1 MVQSDLSFVLLG
13 LWLLSLSNES
23 GFNLPFGLCVG
34 TLLHCVEGRVEFDVE
49 LGAYEA
55 SFQVEYQGDVACVL
69 GRSANVDADPR
80 TLFPFM
86 VDPACLEAGVEYVY
100 WTTEGFPVLDVRIDI
115 CVGEHLKWRFS
126 AFVLEA
132 RSLV

>member
-1 MVQSDLSFVLLG
+1 M
-13 LWLLSLSNES
+13 
-23 GFNLPFGLCVG
+23 
-34 TLLHCVEGRVEFDVE
+34 EGRVKFDVE
-49 LGAYEA
+49 LGADKT
-55 SFQVEYQGDVACVL
+55 SLQVEYQGDISCVL
-69 GRSANVDADPR
+69 GRSANVYADPR

-100 WTTEGFPVLDVRIDI
+100 WTTEGFPVLDVWIDI

-126 AFVLEA
+126 ALVLEA